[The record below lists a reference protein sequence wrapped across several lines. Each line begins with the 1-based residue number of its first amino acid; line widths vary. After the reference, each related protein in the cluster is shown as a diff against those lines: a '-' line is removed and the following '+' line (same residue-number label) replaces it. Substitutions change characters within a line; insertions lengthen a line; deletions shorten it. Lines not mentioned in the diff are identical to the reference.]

1 MKLNPAAFIG
11 LFFTI
16 AILLWKWSQ
25 PYSTPDVSSIPP
37 PELPVVSSINGN
49 GLLAEILSH
58 NLWDKERGLLSV
70 KDDQQTA
77 QSANEQPSDAQLP
90 AGNQLWTLLG
100 VSNNKRSFAVIQ
112 MDGQIK
118 KYYLGEQL
126 PDGAKL
132 IQIMPYGINIER
144 LGKDEHVYLF
154 GKK

>member
-1 MKLNPAAFIG
+1 MKLNPVAYIG
-11 LFFTI
+11 LAFTI

-25 PYSTPDVSSIPP
+25 PYSTPDVPNITPP
-37 PELPVVSSINGN
+37 DLPVVSSINGN
-49 GLLAEILSH
+49 SLLAELLSH
-58 NLWDKERGLLSV
+58 NLWDKKRGLLNI

-77 QSANEQPSDAQLP
+77 QSGNEQPLEAALP
-90 AGNQLWTLLG
+90 GSNQLWALLG

-112 MDGQIK
+112 IDGQIK